1 MAPFLKYMCK
11 RLVTAPRQRKYSF
24 TKLGENMFASSVSS
38 NIGVGAR
45 LTSQLGKI
53 RGVLKASA
61 VEGAPFHQ
69 HVFQAEE
76 ANCGPRTSGA
86 ESTTSAQMST
96 SRDLTTWRVSVPHVD
111 GGGAQPLYMVS
122 VHSVSEDKSW
132 TVLRR
137 DQDFY
142 ALRARLSE
150 FHGDKELNDSP
161 LPTRKNPHPSLT
173 ANR

>member
-1 MAPFLKYMCK
+1 MY
-11 RLVTAPRQRKYSF
+11 
-24 TKLGENMFASSVSS
+24 EHNMFIFFPSNVSS
-38 NIGVGAR
+38 NIGMGAR
-45 LTSQLGKI
+45 LSSQLGKI

-61 VEGAPFHQ
+61 VDGAPFNPPN
-69 HVFQAEE
+69 VYQAEE
-76 ANCGPRTSGA
+76 ANGTPRIAGG
-86 ESTTSAQMST
+86 ESNLQVST
-96 SRDLTTWRVSVPHVD
+96 SRDLTTWRVTVPHVD
-111 GGGAQPLYMVS
+111 GGGPHPLYMVA

-142 ALRARLSE
+142 TLRTKLSE